1 MKMRSPN
8 ITRIPQ
14 RSPTGGENFRQVV
27 APEATPVSE
36 SRLESPA
43 VRERVALLA
52 ATESFARD
60 AARRLA
66 PDHRELH
73 LVPCSVGAFLT
84 ETAGPGSVV
93 VCPEGRRVTE
103 DLTFLRK
110 VRDRI
115 LWSAP
120 PRELALAIAGVRAE
134 EHSPEAAIRR
144 GRPPRTALLLEG
156 LVTAARAAAALRAKA
171 PSFWIVED
179 ARRVR
184 LSQARLEKL
193 ERAGVRWMSLSPV
206 RLLAVAAGP
215 ALLRARARWKGL
227 LQRDTEIWTL
237 DAGP

>member
-1 MKMRSPN
+1 MKMRFTN

-14 RSPTGGENFRQVV
+14 
-27 APEATPVSE
+27 
-36 SRLESPA
+36 LESPA

-52 ATESFARD
+52 PTEDVARD

-66 PDHRELH
+66 PDHREFH
-73 LVPCSVGAFLT
+73 LVPCSVEAFLS

-93 VCPEGRRVTE
+93 LCPEGRGVAE

-110 VRDRI
+110 VGDRI

-120 PRELALAIAGVRAE
+120 PRELALAIAGVRSE
-134 EHSPEAAIRR
+134 ESSPEAATLR
-144 GRPPRTALLLEG
+144 GRPPRTALLFEG
-156 LVTAARAAAALRAKA
+156 PVTTARVAAALRAKA

-184 LSQARLEKL
+184 LPQERLEEL
-193 ERAGVRWMSLSPV
+193 QRAGVCWMSLSPV
-206 RLLAVAAGP
+206 RLLAVAASP

-237 DAGP
+237 DVGRKTRDGRRKT